1 MGSHQATLSNGQAVM
16 LADWHGTRPP
26 QHTDNLLH
34 KPWDR
39 SHDRTGLAFY
49 DSTVNLM
56 RNEQAVER
64 MPSVVF
70 PHENKTYR
78 LFMNEDT
85 RTWHSPEALDIDHVK
100 EWKRHLV
107 DKRVDNYADANMAYN
122 DTDNLRLLPSSYNR
136 SRNKVDRLLEGGL
149 DSPEWRT
156 WLKENAEFD
165 PNAAHREF
173 DPVKDKARRQQGTL
187 NATWSPEDGR
197 GELRFD
203 TRVKSVWLENE
214 LSKRYA
220 LTVDIPDAE
229 TGQLAY
235 SVPLFHCA
243 TTGQLVTRDAF
254 DIDHRRPISDVLQEM
269 CDNSDT
275 GTISKA
281 AALDAYN
288 DVGNLQLVSR
298 SANCSHEWERDA
310 LGQFDGDY
318 DFGDADDLQD
328 FLDDRDP
335 QLVAVEGQAQED
347 DIVLATDDPMPDDL
361 MPPGLKRD
369 TRDFDGRVTASW
381 TPDDLSQDSDPPA
394 RKRITLGPPEPLPD
408 RPPLLNDL
416 LHPQFRLY
424 AEARVAMD
432 RYDHTGQIFGHGE
445 DRERIAGALA
455 VEAHRSH
462 LQRID
467 HVVMNREGGIFAT
480 QGDLGSPASL
490 NAGTTHVRATSHS
503 LAEHTREIDTLP
515 SPLQQQGATQQAPT
529 VSMQRI

>member
-1 MGSHQATLSNGQAVM
+1 MGSHQATLSNGQTVM
-16 LADWHGTRPP
+16 LADWHQARPP
-26 QHTDNLLH
+26 QHGDSLLN

-39 SHDRTGLAFY
+39 SHDRSGLAFY

-56 RNEQAVER
+56 RNEQAVDL

-70 PHENKTYR
+70 MHESKTYR
-78 LFMNEDT
+78 LFMSEKT
-85 RTWHSPEALDIDHVK
+85 GTWHSPEALDIDHEK
-100 EWKRHLV
+100 EWKKHLV
-107 DKRVDNYADANMAYN
+107 DKRVANYADANMAYN

-136 SRNKVDRLLEGGL
+136 SRDKVDRLLEGGL
-149 DSPEWRT
+149 DSPEWRA
-156 WLKENAEFD
+156 WRKENAEFD

-173 DPVKDKARRQQGTL
+173 DPVKDKARRQQSTL

-269 CDNSDT
+269 CDNSGT

-310 LGQFDGDY
+310 HGQFDGDY
-318 DFGDADDLQD
+318 DFGVEDDLQD

-335 QLVAVEGQAQED
+335 QLVAEEGHALEDAARQALD
-347 DIVLATDDPMPDDL
+347 DDL
-361 MPPGLKRD
+361 PQTGVKR
-369 TRDFDGRVTASW
+369 TTGGRDDRVTASW
-381 TPDDLSQDSDPPA
+381 NEQDLSPETSAPA
-394 RKRITLGPPEPLPD
+394 RKRIDLGTPEPLPE
-408 RPPLLNDL
+408 RPVLVNDVR
-416 LHPQFRLY
+416 HAQNHLY
-424 AEARVAMD
+424 IDAHLAMD
-432 RYDHTGQIFGHGE
+432 RYDRTGQLFGRGE
-445 DRERIAGALA
+445 VRDSIAGALA
-455 VEAHRSH
+455 LEAQRGQ

-467 HVVMNREGGIFAT
+467 HVTTNRDGGIFAT
-480 QGDLGSPASL
+480 QGDLGAPSSM
-490 NAGTTHVRATSHS
+490 NVGTTVYQATSRS
-503 LAEHTREIDTLP
+503 LAEHSREIDALP
-515 SPLQQQGATQQAPT
+515 QPFQQQNATQQTQT
-529 VSMQRI
+529 VSMQRF

>member
-1 MGSHQATLSNGQAVM
+1 MGSHARQLSNGQTVM
-16 LADWHGTRPP
+16 LADWQDQHPP
-26 QHTDNLLH
+26 QHGESLRQ
-34 KPWDR
+34 KPWNSTHDR
-39 SHDRTGLAFY
+39 SGLAFY

-70 PHENKTYR
+70 MHENKTCR
-78 LFMNEDT
+78 LFMNPET
-85 RTWHSPEALDIDHVK
+85 RTWHSPEALDIDHTK
-100 EWKRHLV
+100 EWKKHLV
-107 DKRVDNYADANMAYN
+107 DKGVTNYADANMAYN

-136 SRNKVDRLLEGGL
+136 SRDKVDRLLQGGL
-149 DSPEWRT
+149 DTPEWRA
-156 WLKENAEFD
+156 WRKENAEFD

-173 DPVKDKARRQQGTL
+173 DPDKDKARRQQGTL

-229 TGQLAY
+229 TGKVAF
-235 SVPLFHCA
+235 SVPMFHCA

-269 CDNSDT
+269 CDHSAT
-275 GTISKA
+275 GSISKA

-318 DFGDADDLQD
+318 DFGADDVQD
-328 FLDDRDP
+328 FIDDRDP
-335 QLVAVEGQAQED
+335 QVVVD
-347 DIVLATDDPMPDDL
+347 DVFLPDDHSAEELPDDEPAHGGKRTTLDRDDPLPDD
-361 MPPGLKRD
+361 G
-369 TRDFDGRVTASW
+369 G
-381 TPDDLSQDSDPPA
+381 PA
-394 RKRITLGPPEPLPD
+394 RKRIAPGTSEPLPD
-408 RPPLLNDL
+408 RPPPLNDL
-416 LHPQFRLY
+416 RHPQFHLY
-424 AEARVAMD
+424 VDARQAMD
-432 RYDHTGQIFGHGE
+432 RYDPSGQILGLGE
-445 DRERIAGALA
+445 VRDSIAAALA
-455 VEAHRSH
+455 VEARRGQ

-467 HVVMNREGGIFAT
+467 HVTTSREGGIFAT
-480 QGDLGSPASL
+480 QGDLGAPSSM
-490 NAGTTHVRATSHS
+490 NVGTTYFQSTSRS
-503 LAEHTREIDTLP
+503 LAEHSREMDTLP
-515 SPLQQQGATQQAPT
+515 QTPPQSSPQASPT
-529 VSMQRI
+529 VSMHRF

>member
-1 MGSHQATLSNGQAVM
+1 MGSHQATLSNGRTVM
-16 LADWHGTRPP
+16 LADWHETRPP
-26 QHTDNLLH
+26 QHTDGLLH

-56 RNEQAVER
+56 RNEQAVDL

-70 PHENKTYR
+70 MHESKTYR
-78 LFMNEDT
+78 LFMSEKT
-85 RTWHSPEALDIDHVK
+85 GTWHSPEALDIDHTT
-100 EWKRHLV
+100 EWKKHLI
-107 DKRVDNYADANMAYN
+107 DKRVTNYADANMAYN

-136 SRNKVDRLLEGGL
+136 SRNKVDRLLEDGL

-165 PNAAHREF
+165 PNATHREF
-173 DPVKDKARRQQGTL
+173 DPVKDKARRQQSTL

-269 CDNSDT
+269 CANSDT

-318 DFGDADDLQD
+318 DFGSEDDLQD
-328 FLDDRDP
+328 FIDDRDP
-335 QLVAVEGQAQED
+335 QLVAEEGQALED
-347 DIVLATDDPMPDDL
+347 DLPHTGV
-361 MPPGLKRD
+361 KRS
-369 TRDFDGRVTASW
+369 TGGRDERVTASW
-381 TPDDLSQDSDPPA
+381 NEQDLSPETSAPA
-394 RKRITLGPPEPLPD
+394 RKRIDLGTPEPLPE

-445 DRERIAGALA
+445 DRERIAGSLA

-462 LQRID
+462 MQRID

-480 QGDLGSPASL
+480 QGDLGSPTSL

-503 LAEHTREIDTLP
+503 LAEHTREIDALP
-515 SPLQQQGATQQAPT
+515 QPLQQLNATQQTPT
-529 VSMQRI
+529 VSMQRF

>member
-1 MGSHQATLSNGQAVM
+1 MGSHRVTLSNQQTVM
-16 LADWHGTRPP
+16 LADWHDQRPP
-26 QHTDNLLH
+26 QHGESLRQ
-34 KPWDR
+34 KPWNS
-39 SHDRTGLAFY
+39 SHDRSGLAFY

-70 PHENKTYR
+70 THENKTYR

-100 EWKRHLV
+100 EWKKHLE
-107 DKRVDNYADANMAYN
+107 DKKVTNYADANMAYN

-149 DSPEWRT
+149 DSPEWRA

-165 PNAAHREF
+165 PNAPHREF
-173 DPVKDKARRQQGTL
+173 VPEKDNARRKASTL

-197 GELRFD
+197 GELYFD
-203 TRVKSVWLENE
+203 TRVKSIWLENE

-229 TGQLAY
+229 TGELAF

-269 CDNSDT
+269 CDRNG

-310 LGQFDGDY
+310 LGRFDGDY
-318 DFGDADDLQD
+318 DFGSEDDLAD
-328 FLDDRDP
+328 FIDDRDP
-335 QLVAVEGQAQED
+335 QLVAGEGQAQQDGPARTTDVPMTD
-347 DIVLATDDPMPDDL
+347 DIMHSGV
-361 MPPGLKRD
+361 KRD
-369 TRDFDGRVTASW
+369 TRDFDSRVTASW
-381 TPDDLSQDSDPPA
+381 NADEVSQDMDPPA

-416 LHPQFRLY
+416 MHPQFRLY
-424 AEARVAMD
+424 ADARVAMD
-432 RYDHTGQIFGHGE
+432 RYDQTGQIFGRGE
-445 DRERIAGALA
+445 EREKIAAALA
-455 VEAHRSH
+455 VEAHRGQ

-467 HVVMNREGGIFAT
+467 HVVMSREGGIFAT
-480 QGDLGSPASL
+480 QGALGAVTST
-490 NAGTTHVRATSHS
+490 NVGTTHYQATSRS
-503 LAEHTREIDTLP
+503 LAEHTREIDALP
-515 SPLQQQGATQQAPT
+515 QPQQPNAQQPSQS
-529 VSMQRI
+529 VSMQRF

>member
-1 MGSHQATLSNGQAVM
+1 MGSQQATLSNGRTVM
-16 LADWHGTRPP
+16 LADWHDMRPP
-26 QHTDNLLH
+26 QHGDSLLN

-49 DSTVNLM
+49 ESTVNLM

-70 PHENKTYR
+70 THENKTYR
-78 LFMNEDT
+78 LFMNET
-85 RTWHSPEALDIDHVK
+85 TGTWHSPEALDIDHVK
-100 EWKRHLV
+100 EWKQHLV
-107 DKRVDNYADANMAYN
+107 DKRVSNYADANMAYN

-149 DSPEWRT
+149 DSPEWRK

-165 PNAAHREF
+165 PNATHREF
-173 DPVKDKARRQQGTL
+173 DPVKDKARRQQSTL

-220 LTVDIPDAE
+220 LTVDIPDAD
-229 TGQLAY
+229 TGELAY
-235 SVPLFHCA
+235 SVPLFYCA

-269 CDNSDT
+269 CENSGT

-310 LGQFDGDY
+310 LGQFDGAH
-318 DFGDADDLQD
+318 DFGVEDDLQD
-328 FLDDRDP
+328 FIDDRDP

-347 DIVLATDDPMPDDL
+347 GIVPATDDPAPA
-361 MPPGLKRD
+361 GLKRD
-369 TRDFDGRVTASW
+369 TRDFDGRITACW
-381 TPDDLSQDSDPPA
+381 NPDDLSQDTDPPA

-408 RPPLLNDL
+408 QPLLLKDL
-416 LHPQFRLY
+416 LHPQFHLY
-424 AEARVAMD
+424 AGARAAMD
-432 RYDHTGQIFGHGE
+432 RYDQTGQIFGPNE
-445 DRERIAGALA
+445 DRECIAAALA
-455 VEAHRSH
+455 VEAHRGH

-467 HVVMNREGGIFAT
+467 HVTTNREGGIFAT
-480 QGDLGSPASL
+480 QGDLGALTSM
-490 NAGTTHVRATSHS
+490 NAGTTHFQATSRS

-515 SPLQQQGATQQAPT
+515 QPLQQDATQQAPT
-529 VSMQRI
+529 VSMQRF